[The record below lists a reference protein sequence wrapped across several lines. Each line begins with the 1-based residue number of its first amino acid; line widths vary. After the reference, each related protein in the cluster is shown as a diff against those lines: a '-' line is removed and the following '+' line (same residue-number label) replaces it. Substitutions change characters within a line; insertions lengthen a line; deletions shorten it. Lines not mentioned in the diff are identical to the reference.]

1 MAHFKSERMRL
12 ELPEPPN
19 RFQVW
24 DTPTPPR
31 LLTLRD
37 LHSSY
42 SIGPAV
48 LDAPLRFNTI
58 DLGLVHGLTFFF
70 NEGGIYG
77 IHAHTA
83 RSWCAQ
89 QTYQRLPTREKS
101 YDTWIYV
108 PVSRPD
114 YIAAMGIC
122 CSIDGDM
129 KGICLL
135 VSPKSQF
142 KKCRQLI
149 TQ

>member
-42 SIGPAV
+42 AIGPVV

-108 PVSRPD
+108 PVPRPD

-122 CSIDGDM
+122 CSIEGDM